1 MEATMKTVTSI
12 EPCPVCGQIM
22 MVETHKSRY
31 DYETTEICNNCGH
44 FAVYTQY
51 RDDVERT

>member
-1 MEATMKTVTSI
+1 MKTVTSI

-31 DYETTEICNNCGH
+31 DYETTETCNNCGH

>member
-1 MEATMKTVTSI
+1 MITS
-12 EPCPVCGQIM
+12 ETCPVCGHIR
-22 MVETHKSRY
+22 MVETHKSGY
-31 DYETTEICNNCGH
+31 DYETTETCNNCGH